1 MSNSDITTELRHHV
15 LKIDNVLQA
24 VSIGCCVTI
33 IACYC
38 FIRFT
43 DKTLDRLSLRLL
55 VESCAFSTSFG
66 VSQLLLNSY
75 YAINSERKCNAV
87 MGFFVAS
94 DIATALLMTCI
105 AINLLLAIVYRT
117 RIQLSMKALE
127 IWYTGGSIALA
138 AFMAITPF
146 FSPDAVYSYSSELQQ
161 CWFITSVPQTSTSA
175 FWQFWL
181 FHLWQMIGVV
191 TTVICFAVV
200 LVKLRQEEI
209 SIDENL
215 ESVQV
220 AADRWNGPDAGK
232 DCQCIA
238 HPTKDT
244 LPHAIIR
251 HGSNIRERSSFAK
264 FCLPRR
270 WFSKSKSPKLIAAQ
284 AAVHRNRNVSY
295 VGKTIRQAVCYSLGI
310 SNVLGTVVGLVTG
323 AYE

>member
-1 MSNSDITTELRHHV
+1 
-15 LKIDNVLQA
+15 
-24 VSIGCCVTI
+24 
-33 IACYC
+33 
-38 FIRFT
+38 
-43 DKTLDRLSLRLL
+43 
-55 VESCAFSTSFG
+55 
-66 VSQLLLNSY
+66 
-75 YAINSERKCNAV
+75 
-87 MGFFVAS
+87 
-94 DIATALLMTCI
+94 
-105 AINLLLAIVYRT
+105 
-117 RIQLSMKALE
+117 MKALE

-161 CWFITSVPQTSTSA
+161 CWFMTSVPQTSTSI

-220 AADRWNGPDAGK
+220 AGDRWN
-232 DCQCIA
+232 CQCIA
-238 HPTKDT
+238 HTTKDT
-244 LPHAIIR
+244 LPHGIIR
-251 HGSNIRERSSFAK
+251 YGSKIRERSSFAK

-270 WFSKSKSPKLIAAQ
+270 WFSKSKCPKLTAAQ
-284 AAVHRNRNVSY
+284 AAMKPNRNVSY

-310 SNVLGTVVGLVTG
+310 SNVLGAVVALIITQIFNFACFINVSATSQYLPIYYFLSYFSTATRALWQAFRKAGCLGKARASPKPSQKIRNADIPPSRKYSLTG
-323 AYE
+323 HSEDIEEDVIIQRPESAYHALQSDGSNLSQTTH